1 MDNDYL
7 YYVVNSDNFQTNLLI
22 DAIGGA
28 QPNISSKQIENL
40 SINLPPLPQQ
50 RKIAEILS
58 TVDAV
63 LEKTEAAIA
72 KYQQLKQGLMHDV
85 FTRGIDVHTGQ
96 LRPKQ
101 TQAPELYKQSP
112 LGWIP
117 KEWEVEE
124 LQNLTKLITDG
135 AHHTPNYTESGV
147 PFLRV
152 TDVQSNNI
160 DFDRIKYVSKD
171 EHLELIKRCNPEKG
185 DILYSK
191 NGTIGIPK
199 LVDWEWEFSIFV
211 SLALIKPKNERISS
225 QYLLQVLSE
234 EVIWKQIKQR
244 AKQGTV
250 TNLHLEE
257 IREFLIPLPNEHEQ
271 SLIFRKAQ
279 IINQKIRTEQQAL
292 AKYQQLKAGLLQ
304 DLLTGKVEVNV

>member
-1 MDNDYL
+1 M
-7 YYVVNSDNFQTNLLI
+7 
-22 DAIGGA
+22 
-28 QPNISSKQIENL
+28 
-40 SINLPPLPQQ
+40 
-50 RKIAEILS
+50 
-58 TVDAV
+58 
-63 LEKTEAAIA
+63 
-72 KYQQLKQGLMHDV
+72 
-85 FTRGIDVHTGQ
+85 
-96 LRPKQ
+96 
-101 TQAPELYKQSP
+101 
-112 LGWIP
+112 
-117 KEWEVEE
+117 EE

-225 QYLLQVLSE
+225 QYLLKRL
-234 EVIWKQIKQR
+234 
-244 AKQGTV
+244 
-250 TNLHLEE
+250 
-257 IREFLIPLPNEHEQ
+257 
-271 SLIFRKAQ
+271 
-279 IINQKIRTEQQAL
+279 
-292 AKYQQLKAGLLQ
+292 
-304 DLLTGKVEVNV
+304 